1 MAILWNP
8 LRSPKNTD
16 ATTPTPRDPD
26 IIEGVP
32 GHCTF
37 YFIFLRFIHLRE
49 REKVRRGQ
57 RSREKKTE
65 RIPSGRT
72 LSTEANEGLDPTT
85 HEIMT

>member
-37 YFIFLRFIHLRE
+37 YFFFKIYSFKRE
-49 REKVRRGQ
+49 RESEEGAEEQREEDGKNPKRTDSEHRGQ
-57 RSREKKTE
+57 
-65 RIPSGRT
+65 
-72 LSTEANEGLDPTT
+72 
-85 HEIMT
+85 